1 MSQFIIPDFIKNADV
16 NKIHKRMRDNLPNDI
31 DKSEGSDVW
40 NLTYPTAYEHA
51 YFAQFCI
58 LNALRLIWPEFSY
71 GTYADYHGAC
81 RGMARR
87 KAQHATGSVK
97 IIGNIGVN
105 IPKGTVFTT
114 AQIADES
121 VTEFVT
127 TENVSIGDNQ
137 TVTVNI
143 IAAIAGKSGNVP
155 ANTIIAKQFRYC

>member
-71 GTYADYHGAC
+71 GTYADYHGVC

-87 KAQHATGSVK
+87 KAQYATGSVK
-97 IIGNIGVN
+97 IVGNIGVN
-105 IPKGTVFTT
+105 VPKGTVFSTV
-114 AQIADES
+114 QISDES

-143 IAAIAGKSGNVP
+143 IAAIA
-155 ANTIIAKQFRYC
+155 

>member
-1 MSQFIIPDFIKNADV
+1 MVHMQII
-16 NKIHKRMRDNLPNDI
+16 
-31 DKSEGSDVW
+31 
-40 NLTYPTAYEHA
+40 TEHA
-51 YFAQFCI
+51 EAWQ
-58 LNALRLIWPEFSY
+58 
-71 GTYADYHGAC
+71 D
-81 RGMARR
+81 R

-155 ANTIIAKQFRYC
+155 ANTITVNSDKIVGLSSITRNSYNRRL

>member
-81 RGMARR
+81 RG
-87 KAQHATGSVK
+87 
-97 IIGNIGVN
+97 
-105 IPKGTVFTT
+105 
-114 AQIADES
+114 
-121 VTEFVT
+121 
-127 TENVSIGDNQ
+127 
-137 TVTVNI
+137 
-143 IAAIAGKSGNVP
+143 
-155 ANTIIAKQFRYC
+155 